1 MTITR
6 EELVELIELP
16 LHMEGTNPMTKKETV
31 PSVKTTHETR
41 YLKCLLTSDEIR
53 IAGDTLARNLDEL
66 EVLDDKL
73 KEIKAD
79 FKAQIEAKEAAAKVQ
94 RTLVR
99 NKYDYR
105 TVPCTLVLNYTGQTA
120 ICTRD
125 DTEAIVE
132 DRKMTMAEKQMD
144 LGFDGNEQTE

>member
-16 LHMEGTNPMTKKETV
+16 LHMEGTNPMAKKETV
-31 PSVKTTHETR
+31 PSVKTTHEHR
-41 YLKCLLTSDEIR
+41 LLKCMLTEEEIR
-53 IAGDTLARNLDEL
+53 VAGDTLARNLDEL

-94 RTLVR
+94 RNLVR

-105 TVPCTLVLNYTGQTA
+105 NTPCTMILDYTEGTVVV
-120 ICTRD
+120 TRD
-125 DTEAIVE
+125 DTEAIVS
-132 DRKMTMAEKQMD
+132 DRKMSMEEKQMD
-144 LGFDGNEQTE
+144 LGFDGDEKTE

>member
-1 MTITR
+1 MA
-6 EELVELIELP
+6 
-16 LHMEGTNPMTKKETV
+16 KKKDE

-41 YLKCLLTSDEIR
+41 YLKCLLTEDEIR

-94 RTLVR
+94 RNLVR

-105 TVPCTLVLNYTGQTA
+105 NVPCTLVLNYTGGTA

-125 DTEAIVE
+125 DTEAIVD
-132 DRKMTMAEKQMD
+132 DRPMTMAEKQMD
-144 LGFDGNEQTE
+144 LGFDGDEQTE

>member
-1 MTITR
+1 MLKGT
-6 EELVELIELP
+6 EL
-16 LHMEGTNPMTKKETV
+16 MAKKKDE

-41 YLKCLLTSDEIR
+41 LLKCMLTPDEIR
-53 IAGDTLARNLDEL
+53 VAGDTLARNLDEL

-94 RTLVR
+94 RNLVR

-105 TVPCTLVLNYTGQTA
+105 NTPCTMILDYTEGTVVV
-120 ICTRD
+120 TRD
-125 DTEAIVE
+125 DTEAIVS
-132 DRKMTMAEKQMD
+132 DRKMSMEEKQMD
-144 LGFDGNEQTE
+144 LGFDSDEKTK

>member
-1 MTITR
+1 M
-6 EELVELIELP
+6 
-16 LHMEGTNPMTKKETV
+16 
-31 PSVKTTHETR
+31 
-41 YLKCLLTSDEIR
+41 LTEAEIR
-53 IAGDTLARNLDEL
+53 AAGDTLARNLDEL

-94 RTLVR
+94 RNLVR

-105 TVPCTLVLNYTGQTA
+105 SVPCTLILNYTGQTA

-132 DRKMTMAEKQMD
+132 DRAMTMNEKQMD
-144 LGFDGNEQTE
+144 MGFDGDEKTE